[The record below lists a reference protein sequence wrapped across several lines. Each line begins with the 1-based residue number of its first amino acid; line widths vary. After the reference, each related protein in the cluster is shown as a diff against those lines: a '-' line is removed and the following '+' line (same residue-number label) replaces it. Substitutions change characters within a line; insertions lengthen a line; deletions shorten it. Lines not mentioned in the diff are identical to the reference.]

1 MKLFVQ
7 LGLSIMLL
15 ISAEQISA
23 RDLPE
28 IKKSG
33 VLRHLGVSYAHF
45 VNHYHEGDKQ
55 IEGGLDV
62 ELMQGFAAYL
72 GLKYQFVSAEWGNV
86 FGLLNGRNVQYLNN
100 QIVWGDKV
108 TIAGDI
114 IANGATILEW
124 RKEVIDFSDPYFPSA
139 VWLIARTDS
148 SLQPITPSGRTSED
162 IRQVKA
168 SLKGHNVL
176 AMKQSCLDPSL
187 YRMELTAA
195 NIILPA
201 KELLL
206 NEMVPAIMNND
217 AESTLLD
224 VPDALIALQK
234 WSGEIKVIGPISPA
248 QQMAVGFRKNSPQLR
263 AAFNGYLKKIRADG
277 SYNKL
282 VEKYYPSV
290 FDFYGEFFSA
300 KSKEI

>member
-1 MKLFVQ
+1 MRLFVQ
-7 LGLSIMLL
+7 LALSVTLL
-15 ISAEQISA
+15 VSVGQISA

-28 IKKSG
+28 IRKSG
-33 VLRHLGVSYAHF
+33 VLRHLGVSYANF
-45 VNHYHEGDKQ
+45 VNHYSEGGKQ
-55 IEGGLDV
+55 IQGGLDV
-62 ELMQGFAAYL
+62 ELMQGFAAHL
-72 GLKYQFVSAEWGNV
+72 GLKYQFVDAQWTSV
-86 FGLLNGRNVQYLNN
+86 FGLLNGQHIQYIDR

-108 TIAGDI
+108 PIQGDI

-124 RKEVIDFSDPYFPSA
+124 RKEVVDFSDPYFPSA

-148 SLQPITPSGRTSED
+148 HLQPITPSGRLDED

-168 SLKGHNVL
+168 MLKGHDVL
-176 AMKQSCLDPSL
+176 AMKQSCLDPDL
-187 YRMELTAA
+187 YGMELTEA
-195 NIILPA
+195 NIILPT
-201 KELLL
+201 KERKL

-263 AAFNGYLKKIRADG
+263 AAFNAYLRKIRADG
-277 SYNKL
+277 SYNKM

-290 FDFYGEFFSA
+290 FHFYRKFFVVA
-300 KSKEI
+300 TEEI